1 MTYAQNVT
9 LFKGEKIDN
18 QFDNDINK
26 GDFSYYTTV
35 EIL

>member
-9 LFKGEKIDN
+9 LFNGEKIDN
-18 QFDNDINK
+18 RFDDINK